1 MSNEADNTVPV
12 QEIDEAEFQKGEPK
26 AGDAWI
32 KWNVKG
38 GRDRTMIRSIGTDQ
52 ALEGRPHIQGI
63 TIKSSPVT
71 LHVWISDWPSGPP

>member
-12 QEIDEAEFQKGEPK
+12 QEIDEAEFQSSQPT

-38 GRDRTMIRSIGTDQ
+38 GKDRTETRAIGVDH
-52 ALEGRPHIQGI
+52 ALAGSPHIQGI
-63 TIKSSPVT
+63 TIRSAPVT
-71 LHVWISDWPSGPP
+71 LHVWV

>member
-12 QEIDEAEFQKGEPK
+12 QEIDEAEFQSGEPK

-38 GRDRTMIRSIGTDQ
+38 GRDRTETRSIGVDHSLNGSPYIK
-52 ALEGRPHIQGI
+52 AI
-63 TIKSSPVT
+63 TIRSAPVT
-71 LHVWISDWPSGPP
+71 LHVWV